1 MEMQAKTSY
10 KKYPDPAKDRY
21 QKDRMAH
28 WDGVSQYYE
37 KPNRPSAFY
46 HRLLEKYYQFFIP
59 SGLRVLEM
67 GCGHGD
73 LLASLKPSVGVGVDF
88 SGEAIRRAST
98 KHPDLDFVQAD
109 AHDFMLNKKFDVI
122 ILSDLVNDLWDVQ
135 TVFENLHPLCHPK
148 TRLILN
154 FYNNLWRIPLSIV
167 KRLGM
172 GAFVLE
178 QNWFSPHDVFN
189 LLELSG
195 FDIIKRT
202 PAILFPLRI
211 PLVAGFSNRFL
222 TNIIPFCWFALT
234 NFVIARPA
242 PNRIQAAASEAP
254 SVSVIV
260 PARNEAG
267 NIRNILKR
275 LPELGKNT
283 EVVFVEGHSSDSTF
297 ETIEE
302 TIKKMPENNC
312 RLFRQPGKGKGDAVR
327 LGFEKAEGD
336 ILIILDADMTVPPE
350 DLPRFIDA
358 LVSRKGEFINGVR
371 LVYPME
377 DSAMRFLNILGNK
390 FFSLAFSWLLGQ
402 PVKDTLC
409 GTKALWKKDYDMIA
423 ANRDYFGDFDPFGDF
438 DLLFGAAKLNLKI
451 AEMPIRYRFRTYG
464 TTNISRW
471 RHGFMLLR
479 MVVFAARR
487 IKFI

>member
-1 MEMQAKTSY
+1 MAAQAKKINKRYS
-10 KKYPDPAKDRY
+10 DPAKDRY
-21 QKDRMAH
+21 QKERMAH
-28 WDGVSQYYE
+28 WDGVSMHYE
-37 KPNRPSAFY
+37 KPDRPSAFY

-59 SGLRVLEM
+59 SGLRVLEL

-88 SGEAIRRAST
+88 SEEAIRRASA

-109 AHDFMLNKKFDVI
+109 AHDFILNEKFDVI

-135 TVFENLHPLCHPK
+135 SVLENLHLLCHPK

-154 FYNNLWRIPLSIV
+154 FYNNLWRIPLSVV

-172 GAFVLE
+172 GAFILE
-178 QNWFSPHDVFN
+178 QNWFTPNDVFN
-189 LLELSG
+189 LLGLSG
-195 FDIIKRT
+195 FEIVKRI

-211 PLVAGFSNRFL
+211 PLVASFANRFL
-222 TNIIPFCWFALT
+222 ANIIPFCWFALT

-242 PNRIQAAASEAP
+242 PNPIQAAVPEAP

-267 NIRNILKR
+267 NIESILKR
-275 LPELGKNT
+275 LPALGKHT

-297 ETIEE
+297 ETIEQ
-302 TIKKMPENNC
+302 TIKNLPGGNC
-312 RLFRQPGKGKGDAVR
+312 RLFRQSGKGKGDAVR
-327 LGFEKAEGD
+327 LGFERAEGD

-358 LVSRKGEFINGVR
+358 LISRKGEFINGVR

-377 DSAMRFLNILGNK
+377 DRAMRFVNIIGNK
-390 FFSLAFSWLLGQ
+390 FFSMAFSWLLGQ
-402 PVKDTLC
+402 PIKDTLC
-409 GTKALWKKDYDMIA
+409 GTKALWRKDYDMIA

-471 RHGFMLLR
+471 RHGLMLLK